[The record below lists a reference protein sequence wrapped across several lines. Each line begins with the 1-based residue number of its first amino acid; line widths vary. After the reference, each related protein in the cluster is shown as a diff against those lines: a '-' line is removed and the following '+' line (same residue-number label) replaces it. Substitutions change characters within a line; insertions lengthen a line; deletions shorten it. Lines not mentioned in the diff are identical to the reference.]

1 MKNRSKAGVTAGG
14 QATGKDMKDVAGEV
28 GARLQATQRGLV
40 FFFRCS
46 RKPLRG
52 TEQISLGLLEGREKT
67 TVASSWSQT
76 FDGYN

>member
-40 FFFRCS
+40 FFFR
-46 RKPLRG
+46 
-52 TEQISLGLLEGREKT
+52 
-67 TVASSWSQT
+67 
-76 FDGYN
+76 